1 MADKITKLFLFMN
14 NCGAKK
20 FECEIYAEIGVKK
33 A

>member
-1 MADKITKLFLFMN
+1 MLIKLLNYSYFMN